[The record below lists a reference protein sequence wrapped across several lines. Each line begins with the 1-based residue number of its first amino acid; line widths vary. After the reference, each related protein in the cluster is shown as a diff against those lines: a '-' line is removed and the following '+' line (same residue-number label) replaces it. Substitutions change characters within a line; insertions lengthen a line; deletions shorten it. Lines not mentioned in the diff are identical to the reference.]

1 MSIEHTSPRGS
12 SAASQEEVPYHTTAP
27 PDSGDWM
34 PAQSGRRIT
43 RRPKPHR
50 HGGWLLVSLV
60 GLLLIAIIIAGLGLY
75 ALDRSYAGRIYPNVT
90 IRGVDVGMLNAS
102 EASQKL
108 IEQLAPFIN
117 QPLTLTYINQNWTP
131 TLSDLGVRIEI
142 ERAISS
148 ALNAGRGH
156 GIIQN
161 LRDVFDI
168 YQHGLELPL
177 HLTIDETVMQRY
189 LLQRVEEVERP
200 AVDAQ
205 LALNGATVATAPAV
219 MGRQVLI
226 QETLYEMGAVMQD
239 LTPQVVALRTRQVQ
253 PQVSDSA
260 VTDAQ
265 TQVNSILAGPL
276 TVNVE
281 GLPDSVTWEVSDL
294 ATFVRIQRVTATPS
308 DRLLVSIDTDTI
320 QERITTIADA
330 TEIKGAQPRVD
341 WNGGD
346 LRILEEGTTG
356 LRVDEAAA
364 TELVLSALAAP
375 ADQRALILPM
385 ATIPPPVTAET
396 LGQLGLRD
404 LLSVGRSDFSGSAS
418 YRITNIQAGMRL
430 LNGVL
435 VAPNEE
441 FSFNDTIGQID
452 GSNGFVEGYAIV
464 RNRTQL
470 EWGGGICQDST
481 TMFRAAFWAGLPIT
495 ERWGHSFYI
504 SWYNKYAF
512 GDNRHGPGMDA
523 AIFTGALD
531 FKFLN
536 DTGNWLLIQTMVDT
550 NRSLAEVRIYGTN
563 DGRTVSLIGPT
574 TFDVVPAPTEPVY
587 VAEPSRPPGNMRQS
601 DTAREGM
608 TIEFTRVVERAGQV
622 VESRVFQTKF
632 KPWPNI
638 FEVNP
643 ADLGP
648 DGKPLPTATPVPT
661 PDPNATPV
669 PTPGLDTGG

>member
-1 MSIEHTSPRGS
+1 MKRTSPIGS
-12 SAASQEEVPYHTTAP
+12 SAASPEEESYGTTAL

-34 PAQSGRRIT
+34 SAPSGRRVT

-50 HGGWLLVSLV
+50 HTGWLWMALLSLFLV
-60 GLLLIAIIIAGLGLY
+60 AIIAAGVGLY

-90 IRGVDVGMLNAS
+90 IRGIDVGTLSAP
-102 EASQKL
+102 EAAQQL
-108 IEQLAPFIN
+108 MEQLAPFVN
-117 QPLTLTYINQNWTP
+117 QPLTLTYVNQSWTP
-131 TLSDLGVRIEI
+131 TLSDLGVRIEV
-142 ERAISS
+142 ERAVTG
-148 ALNAGRGH
+148 ALSAGRGH
-156 GIIQN
+156 GFIQN

-177 HLTIDETVMQRY
+177 HLTVDETVMQRY

-205 LALNGATVATAPAV
+205 LALNDATVATAPAV
-219 MGRQVLI
+219 MGRQVLV
-226 QETLYEMGAVMQD
+226 QETLYEMSAAMQD
-239 LTPQVVALRTRQVQ
+239 LMPQTVALRTRQVQ

-260 VTDAQ
+260 VTEAQ
-265 TQVNSILAGPL
+265 TQVNAILAGPL

-281 GLPDSVTWEVSDL
+281 GLPDSVTWDVSEL
-294 ATFVRIQRVTATPS
+294 ATFVRIQRVAATPS
-308 DRLLVSIDTDTI
+308 DRLLVSIDTDAI
-320 QERITTIADA
+320 QERIATIADA
-330 TEIKGAQPRVD
+330 TEIKGEQPRVD

-356 LRVDEAAA
+356 LRVDEAVAKK
-364 TELVLSALAAP
+364 LVLSALAAP
-375 ADQRALILPM
+375 SDQRTLTLPM
-385 ATIPPPVTAET
+385 VTIPPPVTTET
-396 LGQLGLRD
+396 LGQLGIRD
-404 LLSVGRSDFSGSAS
+404 LISVGRSDFSGSAS

-512 GDNRHGPGMDA
+512 GEDRHGPGMDA

-563 DGRTVSLIGPT
+563 DGRTVSLVGPK

-601 DTAREGM
+601 DTARDGM

-622 VESRVFQTKF
+622 VESRLFQTKF

-643 ADLGP
+643 VDLGP

-669 PTPGLDTGG
+669 PTPGLDAGG